1 MTNPTD
7 PFQEFMK
14 SFEKL
19 SVPGLDVTKLLESQ
33 RKDIEALTEA
43 NRLAYTG
50 MQTVAQKQT
59 EILRRTLEEVQA
71 AARETMAGGD
81 ASTLASK
88 QAQLAQRSLQR
99 TIEDMREI
107 AELNLKVQTEAFDV
121 VNKRFQENLAG
132 MLKMFQPK

>member
-1 MTNPTD
+1 MTNPSD
-7 PFQEFMK
+7 PFQEFLK

-33 RKDIEALTEA
+33 RKDIEALNEA
-43 NRLAYTG
+43 HRLAYTG

-71 AARETMAGGD
+71 ATREAMAGGD
-81 ASTLASK
+81 PNSLASK

-99 TIEDMREI
+99 TLEDMREI
-107 AELNLKVQTEAFDV
+107 AAVNLKVQTEAYDV
-121 VNKRFQENLAG
+121 VNKRFQENLAN
-132 MLKMFQPK
+132 MLRMFQPK